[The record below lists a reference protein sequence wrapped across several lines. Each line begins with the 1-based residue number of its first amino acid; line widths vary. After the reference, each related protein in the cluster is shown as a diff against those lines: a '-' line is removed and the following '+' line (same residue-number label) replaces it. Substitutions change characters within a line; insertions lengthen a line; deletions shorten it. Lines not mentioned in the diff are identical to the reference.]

1 MAFFSKIRPSF
12 GKSKDEKPAEAVK
25 KDEKKLFVNTAASG
39 APSQQASSQRKII
52 DDITALPDGKFVP
65 MSDLSLTNT
74 ADFAIIQLGIGDYLI
89 IAAPDYSP
97 HSHEVSGIKG
107 RINRKF
113 QASKCRFAHATQEVI
128 RTLRDQNEE
137 AKDAAEWGDSSEIE
151 SMAREIIEG
160 AIRLGASDIHMET
173 RKPKSQLFFRINGQR
188 VEQPSLSY
196 DTAIAIANVLY
207 TFHAD
212 SSSKDVQWFPDRRM
226 DTSIAFTSDAGLA
239 IQLRFSSVPI
249 FPSGNVS
256 VVIRILKMVAPKNEH
271 EFSFDR
277 LGYTEDHAK
286 MITDMLVGIQGLVL
300 LVGPTNSGKSTS
312 MRTFVRTVQ
321 GRTGNSNIKVL
332 TVEDPVEYVITG
344 ASQIG
349 VSRDREDLKEGG
361 ESVFQSFLKATLRQD
376 PDVVI
381 IGEIRDSE
389 TAMTVKD
396 LVLSGRKIISTL
408 HAFSSFAAF
417 PRLREIG
424 VPPSVLY
431 MDNFISGVIYQRLV
445 PVLCDHCK
453 VPFLEAAQS
462 GSVDERLFERLS
474 RIVDLQEEPVF
485 VKNKLG
491 CEQCGWMGIGG
502 RTVCAEVIV
511 PDKRLLALLKED
523 KFADAEKYWRMS
535 TMGGNEFGSTA
546 LAHAISKMRIGMLDP
561 HHVESQVG
569 ILKVIREADEIQPE
583 VILPPSS
590 MGAASPMEDFGA
602 LSNASLYA

>member
-1 MAFFSKIRPSF
+1 MGEF
-12 GKSKDEKPAEAVK
+12 
-25 KDEKKLFVNTAASG
+25 
-39 APSQQASSQRKII
+39 
-52 DDITALPDGKFVP
+52 
-65 MSDLSLTNT
+65 
-74 ADFAIIQLGIGDYLI
+74 LI
-89 IAAPDYSP
+89 VAAPDYSP

-113 QASKCRFAHATQEVI
+113 QASKCKFAHATQEVI

-137 AKDAAEWGDSSEIE
+137 AKDAAEWGDSSEVE
-151 SMAREIIEG
+151 NMAREIIEG
-160 AIRLGASDIHMET
+160 AIRLGASDIHIET

-212 SSSKDVQWFPDRRM
+212 SSSKDVQWYPDRRM
-226 DTSIAFTSDAGLA
+226 DTSIAFTSEAGMA

-321 GRTGNSNIKVL
+321 SRTGNSNIKVL

-361 ESVFQSFLKATLRQD
+361 ESVFQGFLKATLRQD

-445 PVLCDHCK
+445 PVLCEHCK
-453 VPFLEAAQS
+453 VPILEAAA
-462 GSVDERLFERLS
+462 GGGVDERLFERLS
-474 RIVDLQEEPVF
+474 RIVDLQAEPVF

-491 CEQCGWMGIGG
+491 CEQCGWMGISG
-502 RTVCAEVIV
+502 RTVCAEVVV
-511 PDKRLLALLKED
+511 PDKKLLSLLKED
-523 KFADAEKYWRMS
+523 RFTEAEKYWRTS

-546 LAHAISKMRIGMLDP
+546 LAHAISKMRTGMLDP

-569 ILKVIREADEIQPE
+569 ILRVIRESDEIQADPIA
-583 VILPPSS
+583 VAAPAA
-590 MGAASPMEDFGA
+590 MGAPAEDFGL
-602 LSNASLYA
+602 LSNAGLYS

>member
-1 MAFFSKIRPSF
+1 MAFFSKIRTPF
-12 GKSKDEKPAEAVK
+12 NKGNDEKPIDIVK
-25 KDEKKLFVNTAASG
+25 KDEKKLFVNAVSG
-39 APSQQASSQRKII
+39 GASQQAASQRKII
-52 DDITALPDGKFVP
+52 DDIGALPDGKFIP

-74 ADFAIIQLGIGDYLI
+74 ADFAILQLGIGDYLI

-277 LGYTEDHAK
+277 LGYTDDHAK

-361 ESVFQSFLKATLRQD
+361 ESVFKGFLKATLRQD

-389 TAMTVKD
+389 TALTVKD

-445 PVLCDHCK
+445 PVLCEHCK
-453 VPFLEAAQS
+453 VPFLEAAQN
-462 GSVDERLFERLS
+462 GAVDERLFERLS

-511 PDKRLLALLKED
+511 PDKKLLALLKEE
-523 KFADAEKYWRMS
+523 KFTDAEKYWRMS
-535 TMGGNEFGSTA
+535 TMGDNEFGSTA

-583 VILPPSS
+583 IC
-590 MGAASPMEDFGA
+590 AAPLVMASVAERTS
-602 LSNASLYA
+602 LSNRNLYS

>member
-12 GKSKDEKPAEAVK
+12 GKNKDEKPAEVVK
-25 KDEKKLFVNTAASG
+25 KDENKLFVNTAQG
-39 APSQQASSQRKII
+39 AGSPPQSASQRRIV
-52 DDITALPDGKFVP
+52 DDIAALPDGKFVP

-74 ADFAIIQLGIGDYLI
+74 ADFAIIQLGMGDFLI

-113 QASKCRFAHATQEVI
+113 QSSKCRFVHATQEVI

-137 AKDAAEWGDSSEIE
+137 AKDAAEWGDSSEVE
-151 SMAREIIEG
+151 TMAREIIEG
-160 AIRLGASDIHMET
+160 AIRLGASDIHIET

-226 DTSIAFTSDAGLA
+226 DTSIAFTAESGMA

-249 FPSGNVS
+249 FPAGNVS

-361 ESVFQSFLKATLRQD
+361 ESVFQGFLKATLRQD

-381 IGEIRDSE
+381 IGEIRDSD

-445 PVLCDHCK
+445 PVLCDQCK
-453 VPFLEAAQS
+453 VPILEAAS
-462 GSVDERLFERLS
+462 NGAVDDRLFERLS

-491 CEQCGWMGIGG
+491 CEHCGWMGISG
-502 RTVCAEVIV
+502 RTVCAEVVV

-523 KFADAEKYWRMS
+523 KFTEAERYWRMS
-535 TMGGNEFGSTA
+535 TMGNNEFGSTA

-569 ILKVIREADEIQPE
+569 ILKVIRESDEIQAE
-583 VILPPSS
+583 ICAPPASLAL
-590 MGAASPMEDFGA
+590 AAPMVEFGP
-602 LSNASLYA
+602 LSNASLYS

>member
-12 GKSKDEKPAEAVK
+12 GKSKDEKPAEVVK
-25 KDEKKLFVNTAASG
+25 KEEKRLFVNATAG
-39 APSQQASSQRKII
+39 AQPQQASSQRRVI
-52 DDITALPDGKFVP
+52 DDIGALPDGKFIP
-65 MSDLSLTNT
+65 MSDLTLTNT
-74 ADFAIIQLGIGDYLI
+74 ADFAILQLGIDDFLI

-160 AIRLGASDIHMET
+160 AIRLGASDIHIET
-173 RKPKSQLFFRINGQR
+173 RKSKSQLFFRINGQR

-226 DTSIAFTSDAGLA
+226 DTSIAFTSDAGMA

-361 ESVFQSFLKATLRQD
+361 ESVFQGFLKATLRQD

-445 PVLCDHCK
+445 PVLCEHCK
-453 VPFLEAAQS
+453 VPFLEAAS
-462 GSVDERLFERLS
+462 GGGVDDRLFERLS

-491 CEQCGWMGIGG
+491 CEQCGWMGISG

-511 PDKRLLALLKED
+511 PDKKLLALLKED
-523 KFADAEKYWRMS
+523 KFAEAEKYWRTS
-535 TMGGNEFGSTA
+535 TMAGNEFGSTA
-546 LAHAISKMRIGMLDP
+546 LAHAISKMRVGMLDP

-569 ILKVIREADEIQPE
+569 ILKVIRESDEIQPE
-583 VILPPSS
+583 ICVPPVSTG
-590 MGAASPMEDFGA
+590 MAGGMEDAGP

>member
-1 MAFFSKIRPSF
+1 MPEAPKKI
-12 GKSKDEKPAEAVK
+12 EEN
-25 KDEKKLFVNTAASG
+25 KLFVNSPASGGASPTTAAG
-39 APSQQASSQRKII
+39 RKII
-52 DDITALPDGKFVP
+52 DDVASLPDGKYIP
-65 MSDLSLTNT
+65 MTELSLINNT
-74 ADFAIIQLGIGDYLI
+74 DFAIIMLGHSDYLI
-89 IAAPDYSP
+89 LAAPDYSP
-97 HSHEVSGIKG
+97 QSHEVSGIKV
-107 RINRKF
+107 RIKRKYN
-113 QASKCRFAHATQEVI
+113 ADKCRFTHATQEVI

-160 AIRLGASDIHMET
+160 AIRLGASDIHIET

-196 DTAIAIANVLY
+196 DTAIAIGNVLY

-212 SSSKDVQWFPDRRM
+212 SSSKDVQWFMDRRM
-226 DTSIAFTSDAGLA
+226 DTSIAFTADSGMA

-256 VVIRILKMVAPKNEH
+256 IVIRILKMVAPKNEH
-271 EFSFDR
+271 EFSFPH
-277 LGYTEDHAK
+277 LGYTDEHAK
-286 MITDMLVGIQGLVL
+286 MITDSLVGIQGLVL

-321 GRTGNSNIKVL
+321 TRTGNSNIKVL

-361 ESVFQSFLKATLRQD
+361 ESVFQGFLKATLRQD

-381 IGEIRDSE
+381 IGEIRDKE
-389 TAMTVKD
+389 TAVIVKD

-408 HAFSSFAAF
+408 HAFSAFAAF

-445 PVLCDHCK
+445 PVLCSECK
-453 VPFLEAAQS
+453 VPILDAMGH
-462 GSVDERLFERLS
+462 GSVDERLYERLS
-474 RIVDLQEEPVF
+474 RIVDMSSETIF

-491 CEQCGWMGIGG
+491 CEKCGWMGISG

-511 PDKRLLALLKED
+511 PDKKLLNLLKED
-523 KFADAEKYWRMS
+523 NFSEAERYWRNLSMVN
-535 TMGGNEFGSTA
+535 NEFGSSA
-546 LAHAISKMRIGMLDP
+546 LAHAITKMRQGFLDP

-569 ILKVIREADEIQPE
+569 ILRIIREADELVDVASHQQSICS
-583 VILPPSS
+583 PPI
-590 MGAASPMEDFGA
+590 EDFGP
-602 LSNASLYA
+602 LSNASLYS